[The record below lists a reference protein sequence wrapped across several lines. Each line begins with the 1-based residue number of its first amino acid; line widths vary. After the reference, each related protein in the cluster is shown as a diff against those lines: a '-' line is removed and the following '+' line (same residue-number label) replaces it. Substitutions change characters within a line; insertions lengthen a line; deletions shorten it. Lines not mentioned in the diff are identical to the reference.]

1 MDLQILRERYEKYEL
16 ERVFEALK
24 GHARNAIE
32 ISLQKCADEQIPL
45 GASKFGGL
53 PDLPQGEPWPVNEQT
68 GAPLHFIA
76 QINFKQTAEFDAD
89 GELPSRG
96 MLYLFY
102 DCVQMPWGYDPKH
115 DASKKALYF
124 EGEGEMG
131 RRAAP
136 FGSDQVFEP
145 AALSFES
152 CAELPSLQSD
162 LMSGF
167 ETDDDEFDA
176 YWLMNGDFCEQCSD
190 NKILGHAD
198 DIQGGMELECELVAN
213 DIYCGNLIDY
223 DDPAIAKFRRNVG
236 EWALLLQIGS
246 NDENKMMWFDCGKIY
261 LWIKKSD
268 LRERKFDRSRLVLQ
282 CG

>member
-1 MDLQILRERYEKYEL
+1 
-16 ERVFEALK
+16 
-24 GHARNAIE
+24 
-32 ISLQKCADEQIPL
+32 
-45 GASKFGGL
+45 
-53 PDLPQGEPWPVNEQT
+53 
-68 GAPLHFIA
+68 
-76 QINFKQTAEFDAD
+76 
-89 GELPSRG
+89 
-96 MLYLFY
+96 
-102 DCVQMPWGYDPKH
+102 
-115 DASKKALYF
+115 
-124 EGEGEMG
+124 MG

-246 NDENKMMWFDCGKIY
+246 NDENKMMWYDCGKIY

-268 LRERKFDRSRLVLQ
+268 LRERKFDRSRLILQ